1 MKSPKRDH
9 CVMALQVLIDPLK
22 ENMVEQNDITS
33 YFLLGNVVHM
43 SNNGDGIYLCHTPL
57 LVSSFISDFL
67 ILNLCQR

>member
-1 MKSPKRDH
+1 M
-9 CVMALQVLIDPLK
+9 
-22 ENMVEQNDITS
+22 EQNEIIS

-67 ILNLCQR
+67 ILNACQR